1 MAEKLPVLP
10 MLLVLSVLPV
20 LPVLLVPLLVSVWV
34 VMEVTAEEHQVVA
47 RTFFHFEFRFLKKQ
61 HSCTRSCRYAK
72 VCGFEAQQLTL
83 A

>member
-34 VMEVTAEEHQVVA
+34 VMEVTAEELQEVA
-47 RTFFHFEFRFLKKQ
+47 RTFFHFEFRFLKKVQ
-61 HSCTRSCRYAK
+61 LFSRSPSCRFAN
-72 VCGFEAQQLTL
+72 VRGFEA
-83 A
+83 